1 MYFYFSKILAPFLN
15 LTNFLF
21 FLLIILILFNLKK
34 QIRFKKTILT
44 TLFILIIITLFP
56 LGKLGLKY
64 LEKDYFIQMEYPS
77 IDNIVVLSGSEDLET
92 TKITKKLSLSESSER
107 LIMSVKI
114 AKENPKSLIYH
125 LGGNGY
131 LKKNDLDENEVAR
144 LFYQNIGF
152 NLNRVNFINNSR
164 NTIENFSSMNKENF
178 IRKSNILIT
187 SAFHMKRAM
196 LIASKNNWAL
206 IPYAV
211 DFKTMKNF
219 RFVPSLNLLSNIN
232 SFQYGSHEW
241 LGLISYY
248 LMNRTNKI
256 F

>member
-34 QIRFKKTILT
+34 QIRFKKTIIT

-131 LKKNDLDENEVAR
+131 LKKNGLDENEVAR

-196 LIASKNNWAL
+196 MISKHMNFKFV
-206 IPYAV
+206 PYAV
-211 DFKTMKNF
+211 DFRSVNHSSFKNYYQSFSVAENWSSFNIFF
-219 RFVPSLNLLSNIN
+219 REIIGILAFKLL
-232 SFQYGSHEW
+232 Y
-241 LGLISYY
+241 
-248 LMNRTNKI
+248 
-256 F
+256 